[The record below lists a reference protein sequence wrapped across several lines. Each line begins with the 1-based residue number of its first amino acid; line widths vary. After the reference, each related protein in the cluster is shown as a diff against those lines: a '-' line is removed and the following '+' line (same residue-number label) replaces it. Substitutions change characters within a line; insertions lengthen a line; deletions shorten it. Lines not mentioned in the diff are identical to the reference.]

1 MTKGTRLEMIR
12 TYLRLNQKQ
21 MSEKL
26 GLQQSQYS
34 KLENDRSGFSD
45 ESISILA
52 DMGFNVHWLF
62 TGHGSMLLAAGD
74 GNMQI
79 ESVKK
84 PEPPEHD
91 VEEGFVEEMEER
103 IRRLKVDAMDIE
115 ETFRR
120 MLRRKKG

>member
-12 TYLRLNQKQ
+12 VYLKLNQKQ

-45 ESISILA
+45 ETISFLA

-62 TGHGSMLLAAGD
+62 TGNGEMFLTPK
-74 GNMQI
+74 
-79 ESVKK
+79 ESAPTDFVSLEAD
-84 PEPPEHD
+84 PELMK
-91 VEEGFVEEMEER
+91 EMEER
-103 IRRLKVDAMDIE
+103 VRRIRLDVSDIE
-115 ETFRR
+115 DTLRK
-120 MLRRKKG
+120 MLSRKK